1 MLPLLVF
8 CLKTDKIVAII
19 FAVVGHLLD
28 AFFALPRSAN
38 EYYVVAGVLSNNL
51 LVYSF
56 IFMAPRRFGL
66 RNFWY
71 TSTCNKQ
78 KLKINNDNN
87 MATPRSLCS
96 LVMTTVAHF
105 CHLFAVER
113 QQKRATFLIGEN
125 SVLVVVGCCAAT
137 FQADFVY

>member
-1 MLPLLVF
+1 MLLFLL
-8 CLKTDKIVAII
+8 
-19 FAVVGHLLD
+19 LLD
-28 AFFALPRSAN
+28 IYLTHSSRCQEVPMNIMLLLAFSSTI
-38 EYYVVAGVLSNNL
+38 YIL
-51 LVYSF
+51 LFLWHHGDLVCEISG
-56 IFMAPRRFGL
+56 ILQLA
-66 RNFWY
+66 
-71 TSTCNKQ
+71 TSK

-105 CHLFAVER
+105 CHLFTVER